1 MISNLSHVDGLSFMR
16 LPTCSKL
23 SRHRFGNHP
32 RLNWTKQTYFH
43 LAHHRVSLGGCE
55 VVTKPIHA
63 HCTIF
68 HGTAPSLPGG
78 AQPTSYNLAIWNSKA
93 SIQTVGDVGAVPF
106 LHLAYGNPP
115 CSSMIFPASPLSS
128 IWCFEK
134 KYSHLNPLPGLVN
147 IQKTIEHGHS

>member
-23 SRHRFGNHP
+23 SKHRFGNHP

-68 HGTAPSLPGG
+68 HCTAPSLPQG

-93 SIQTVGDVGAVPF
+93 SIQTVGDVGACPF
-106 LHLAYGNPP
+106 STPIIWKSTIVRWFSQLCPSLA
-115 CSSMIFPASPLSS
+115 
-128 IWCFEK
+128 
-134 KYSHLNPLPGLVN
+134 
-147 IQKTIEHGHS
+147 IEFDMMLL